1 MAAPKLRE
9 LSVPRWDL
17 LGDQAV
23 EAILHSIRRGSA
35 LTSLDLTDANIGA
48 SAAALLA
55 GRLASPSCNLESVQ
69 LGSNA
74 LPVRAVVRLAR
85 AFENNTKV
93 THLGLNNNNVGA
105 SGARALLAS
114 AEWGGTLVDVSVTNA
129 GVGSR
134 WQAKLQMAVR
144 KNALQAERRRRRR
157 RRKASCPRV
166 Q

>member
-1 MAAPKLRE
+1 MA
-9 LSVPRWDL
+9 
-17 LGDQAV
+17 
-23 EAILHSIRRGSA
+23 
-35 LTSLDLTDANIGA
+35 SLDLTDANIGA

-55 GRLASPSCNLESVQ
+55 DALASPSCNLESVQ

-85 AFENNTKV
+85 ALENNTKV

-134 WQAKLQMAVR
+134 WQAKLQMALR